1 MFGGAEIDWT
11 ARHTLGVRCCKC
23 DREFTIKVN
32 RVFVE
37 AHRGEKL
44 PFICLDCF
52 KLRSQA
58 PAEKN

>member
-1 MFGGAEIDWT
+1 MFGKPEIDWT
-11 ARHTLGVRCCKC
+11 SRHTLGVRCSECG
-23 DREFTIKVN
+23 REFAIKVN
-32 RVFVE
+32 QVFVE

-52 KLRSQA
+52 KLRSQG